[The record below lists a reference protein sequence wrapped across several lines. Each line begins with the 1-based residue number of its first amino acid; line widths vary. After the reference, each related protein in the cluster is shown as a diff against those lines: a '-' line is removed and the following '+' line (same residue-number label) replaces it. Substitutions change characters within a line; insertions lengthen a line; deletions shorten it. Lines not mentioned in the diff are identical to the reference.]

1 MELFGNNF
9 FAIFLITVIVIISYS
24 NFEENQHIF
33 LIYLFTYAAAAMQ
46 IFRIRICLCLLLV
59 STFFYLEYLS
69 SDKIK
74 LEIIT
79 KFHFKIA
86 DYLYLLFIQYHFLLV
101 FLSFVVLHIGNL
113 HEKYYAIC
121 LSISLVLLFIGE
133 HKVITQPFKTK
144 NISQIYQVFSENP
157 DYSISYNTELLKRL
171 KLLCYFEDKT
181 YFYRK
186 NSYNSFSR
194 EYFSQAKILSKLKI
208 YIKSFFRRLKVKP
221 KEKSSAAVIKE
232 FITSRGFSTPEMQLI
247 RTIGIERGYN
257 KVLRRKLFEILYS
270 TLFFSSLKAYKS
282 AHSVSVNRFREYILV
297 IYLQSVF
304 TKIRNRPYNPLSSL
318 FQSPSEKID
327 IEKWSMEGL
336 FVACL
341 GLSFRIVSTETLW
354 LYRDV
359 IKEFSLDDNVIREL
373 ATNAA
378 VGIPFYKS

>member
-121 LSISLVLLFIGE
+121 LSISLVLLFNRRAQGNHAAIQDKE
-133 HKVITQPFKTK
+133 HRP
-144 NISQIYQVFSENP
+144 NISGV
-157 DYSISYNTELLKRL
+157 
-171 KLLCYFEDKT
+171 
-181 YFYRK
+181 
-186 NSYNSFSR
+186 
-194 EYFSQAKILSKLKI
+194 
-208 YIKSFFRRLKVKP
+208 
-221 KEKSSAAVIKE
+221 
-232 FITSRGFSTPEMQLI
+232 
-247 RTIGIERGYN
+247 
-257 KVLRRKLFEILYS
+257 
-270 TLFFSSLKAYKS
+270 
-282 AHSVSVNRFREYILV
+282 FREPWL
-297 IYLQSVF
+297 L
-304 TKIRNRPYNPLSSL
+304 
-318 FQSPSEKID
+318 D
-327 IEKWSMEGL
+327 
-336 FVACL
+336 FVQYGAP
-341 GLSFRIVSTETLW
+341 ET
-354 LYRDV
+354 
-359 IKEFSLDDNVIREL
+359 
-373 ATNAA
+373 A
-378 VGIPFYKS
+378 